1 MNKKFLS
8 WVFYDKTQRCKHF
21 FRIMKLTTVCSFALA
36 FSLYAG
42 NSNSQNIK
50 VTVKQN
56 NAELRDVLN
65 TIEKQT
71 DYLFVYDKYVD
82 VNRKVSVN
90 SQKRPLEEVL
100 GELFGETGIK
110 YTVDGAY
117 IVLSSNSK
125 SENSI
130 ALISQQN
137 RQITGIVKDATGEPV
152 IGANVVEKGTTNG
165 TITDVEGRFS
175 LSVAPNATL
184 IISYIGY
191 VSSEISVKGQTSVAV
206 TLKEDSETLDE
217 VVVVAYGTQKRSNL
231 TGSVDVVSSK
241 ELANRP
247 VTNTSSMLQGKASS
261 ITFSTPSGGNTP
273 GKTPTIQIRGQAA
286 LNESTPPLV
295 VIDGIPS
302 SMDDFNALNPNDV
315 ESISVLKD
323 AAASAV
329 YGARAPYGVLMVT
342 TKMGRRNE
350 KPSITYSGNYGVVT
364 PINMPRMADSY
375 TFGLLKN
382 QSKVNAK
389 MPVAFTNDQLD
400 LILDNIQNPGK
411 YTLSDLVSDEGNT
424 WGWGNQ
430 SYCNND
436 FIDIW
441 LRSSF
446 RHQHDLSVR
455 GGNDKTSYSVS
466 TGYVY
471 QPGILNFV
479 EDIDNYSRFNINGG
493 VETDV
498 TSWLK
503 LTYRSR
509 YSYETT
515 KDPNFEYG
523 QGRSRAYEFAYG
535 AWPVTPV
542 KNPDGVYN
550 EGTRIA
556 TGIGGGHQTTVYH
569 RLDNI
574 LALDFNLAKGWTA
587 HVDGTWRMNFKDYQS
602 LKMPVYGLR
611 PSGDKFLMGGT
622 ESSLA
627 KHTGMTRYW
636 TIQGYTAYEHQIKK
650 HNIRI
655 QLGAQAEENTYREL
669 SGTAKDLF
677 VPDMDAVSIAQG
689 IRTFDDK
696 INDWATAGFFGRI
709 NYNFDERYFIEL
721 NGRYDGSGRYSKGSQ
736 WGFFP
741 SAFAAW
747 NMSNESF
754 WEGLKDVINFAKLKT
769 SYGTLGNQ
777 GNSAGYLHIPT
788 MEVASESKWI
798 FNGSRLPYVKTPG
811 ILNMSRT
818 WEKITTLDVG
828 LEMRA
833 LDSRLSAELGYF
845 NRRSWDII
853 GPPTPK
859 AAVLGTS
866 APSINNA
873 EFVTNGFEM
882 QLSWRDQINE
892 QWDYGVSLNLADGRS
907 KVTKYNSASNSFGQ
921 NSDGSEKWYEG
932 KVFGEIW
939 GYKVDRFLTK
949 DDFDENGKLLVDQS
963 KIHANWYPGDV
974 KYEDLNGDG
983 EITPGNSTVE
993 EPGDLRVIGNSTPRF
1008 RYGIN
1013 LSTGYEFE
1021 KAGRLDLSLFFEGV
1035 AKRDLF
1041 MNGSF
1046 FFWGTGV
1053 GNSFASS
1060 VYDNKWHMDFYRDGT
1075 TDSRLLEYMGENIN
1089 SYFPRPYDNAEGNK
1103 NFQTNTKYLLNGAY
1117 LRLKNLQLAYTLPKH
1132 LISKAGITN
1141 CRVYFSGENMFVL
1154 SALPSYIDP
1163 EAVGGGRMYPQQ
1175 AVYSFGVNVSF

>member
-90 SQKRPLEEVL
+90 SKKRPLEEVL

-117 IVLSSNSK
+117 IVLSPNSK

-921 NSDGSEKWYEG
+921 KWYEG

>member
-90 SQKRPLEEVL
+90 SKKRPLEEVL

-117 IVLSSNSK
+117 IVLSPNSK

-833 LDSRLSAELGYF
+833 LDSRLSTELGYF

-1089 SYFPRPYDNAEGNK
+1089 SYFPRPYDNAEGKK

>member
-21 FRIMKLTTVCSFALA
+21 FRIMKLTTVCSLALA
-36 FSLYAG
+36 FSLHAG
-42 NSNSQNIK
+42 NVDSQNVK

-56 NAELRDVLN
+56 NTELSRVL
-65 TIEKQT
+65 TDIEKQT
-71 DYLFVYDKYVD
+71 DYLFVYDKYVNVD
-82 VNRKVSVN
+82 RKVSVN
-90 SQKRPLEEVL
+90 LNKKPLEEVL
-100 GELFGETGIK
+100 KLLFDGTGVK
-110 YTVDGAY
+110 FAVDGSY
-117 IVLSSNSK
+117 IILSPNSK
-125 SENSI
+125 LENPIPSV
-130 ALISQQN
+130 AQQN
-137 RQITGIVKDATGEPV
+137 RQVTGVVKDATGEPV

-175 LSVAPNATL
+175 LPVSSDATL

-191 VSSEISVKGQTSVAV
+191 VSSEISVKGQSSVFV

-323 AAASAV
+323 AAASAM

-627 KHTGMTRYW
+627 KHTGMNRYW

-650 HNIRI
+650 HNFRI

-696 INDWATAGFFGRI
+696 INDWATCGFFGRI

-747 NMSNESF
+747 NMSNEGF

-788 MEVASESKWI
+788 MEVASESSWI

-892 QWDYGVSLNLADGRS
+892 QWDYGVSLNLADARS

-939 GYKVDRFLTK
+939 GYKVNRFLTK

-993 EPGDLRVIGNSTPRF
+993 EPGDKRIIGNTTPRF

-1041 MNGSF
+1041 MSNSF

-1053 GNSFASS
+1053 GNSFATS
-1060 VYDNKWHMDFYRDGT
+1060 VYDNKWHMDFYRDET

>member
-8 WVFYDKTQRCKHF
+8 WVFYDKPQRCKHF

-42 NSNSQNIK
+42 NTNSQNIK

-90 SQKRPLEEVL
+90 SKKRPLEEVL

-110 YTVDGAY
+110 YTVDGTY
-117 IVLSSNSK
+117 IVLSPNSK

-1089 SYFPRPYDNAEGNK
+1089 SYFPRPYDNAEGKK

>member
-8 WVFYDKTQRCKHF
+8 WVYFDKTKRYKHF
-21 FRIMKLTTVCSFALA
+21 FRVMKLTTACSLALA
-36 FSLYAG
+36 FSLHAG
-42 NSNSQNIK
+42 NTNSQTVK

-56 NAELRDVLN
+56 NVELENVL
-65 TIEKQT
+65 TDIEKQT
-71 DYLFVYDKYVD
+71 DYLFVYDKYINT
-82 VNRKVSVN
+82 NRKVSVN
-90 SQKRPLEEVL
+90 SNKRPLEEVL
-100 GELFGETGIK
+100 GELFEGTDVK
-110 YTVDGAY
+110 FAVDGMY
-117 IVLSSNSK
+117 IVLSSKNELAKNTYPVTQQSK
-125 SENSI
+125 T
-130 ALISQQN
+130 
-137 RQITGIVKDATGEPV
+137 ITGIVKDVNGEPV
-152 IGANVVEKGTTNG
+152 IGANIVEKGTTNG
-165 TITDVEGRFS
+165 TITNVDGKFS
-175 LSVAPNATL
+175 LNVASGDATL

-191 VSSEISVKGQTSVAV
+191 VSSEVAVKGQSSVSV

-217 VVVVAYGTQKRSNL
+217 VVVVAYGTQKRANL
-231 TGSVDVVSSK
+231 TGSVDVVNSK

-273 GKTPTIQIRGQAA
+273 GKAATIQIRGQAA

-587 HVDGTWRMNFKDYQS
+587 HVDGTWRMNFQDYQS
-602 LKMPVYGLR
+602 LKKPVYGLR

-636 TIQGYTAYEHQIKK
+636 TIQGYTAYEHQIK
-650 HNIRI
+650 NII
-655 QLGAQAEENTYREL
+655 
-669 SGTAKDLF
+669 
-677 VPDMDAVSIAQG
+677 
-689 IRTFDDK
+689 
-696 INDWATAGFFGRI
+696 
-709 NYNFDERYFIEL
+709 
-721 NGRYDGSGRYSKGSQ
+721 
-736 WGFFP
+736 
-741 SAFAAW
+741 
-747 NMSNESF
+747 
-754 WEGLKDVINFAKLKT
+754 
-769 SYGTLGNQ
+769 
-777 GNSAGYLHIPT
+777 
-788 MEVASESKWI
+788 SE
-798 FNGSRLPYVKTPG
+798 
-811 ILNMSRT
+811 
-818 WEKITTLDVG
+818 
-828 LEMRA
+828 
-833 LDSRLSAELGYF
+833 
-845 NRRSWDII
+845 
-853 GPPTPK
+853 
-859 AAVLGTS
+859 
-866 APSINNA
+866 
-873 EFVTNGFEM
+873 
-882 QLSWRDQINE
+882 
-892 QWDYGVSLNLADGRS
+892 
-907 KVTKYNSASNSFGQ
+907 
-921 NSDGSEKWYEG
+921 
-932 KVFGEIW
+932 
-939 GYKVDRFLTK
+939 
-949 DDFDENGKLLVDQS
+949 
-963 KIHANWYPGDV
+963 
-974 KYEDLNGDG
+974 
-983 EITPGNSTVE
+983 
-993 EPGDLRVIGNSTPRF
+993 
-1008 RYGIN
+1008 
-1013 LSTGYEFE
+1013 
-1021 KAGRLDLSLFFEGV
+1021 
-1035 AKRDLF
+1035 
-1041 MNGSF
+1041 
-1046 FFWGTGV
+1046 
-1053 GNSFASS
+1053 
-1060 VYDNKWHMDFYRDGT
+1060 
-1075 TDSRLLEYMGENIN
+1075 
-1089 SYFPRPYDNAEGNK
+1089 
-1103 NFQTNTKYLLNGAY
+1103 
-1117 LRLKNLQLAYTLPKH
+1117 
-1132 LISKAGITN
+1132 
-1141 CRVYFSGENMFVL
+1141 FS
-1154 SALPSYIDP
+1154 
-1163 EAVGGGRMYPQQ
+1163 
-1175 AVYSFGVNVSF
+1175 

>member
-117 IVLSSNSK
+117 IVLSPNSK

>member
-523 QGRSRAYEFAYG
+523 QGRSRAYKFAYG

>member
-90 SQKRPLEEVL
+90 SKKRPLEEVL

-117 IVLSSNSK
+117 IVLSPNSK

-921 NSDGSEKWYEG
+921 KWYEG

-993 EPGDLRVIGNSTPRF
+993 ESGDLRVIGNSTPRF

>member
-1 MNKKFLS
+1 MKINPLLIHFLCLKK
-8 WVFYDKTQRCKHF
+8 YQKA
-21 FRIMKLTTVCSFALA
+21 FRIMKLSFLFMFVCVCQLFAVNTEAQNAIIQLK
-36 FSLYAG
+36 
-42 NSNSQNIK
+42 SNKLSIE
-50 VTVKQN
+50 
-56 NAELRDVLN
+56 ELFKE
-65 TIEKQT
+65 IENQT
-71 DYLFVYDKYVD
+71 DYLVVYSTSGVRSNFDLSLTKKKAQVAELLDEALNGRGLKYEFVNNYIILSNAESNAVAQQG
-82 VNRKVSVN
+82 
-90 SQKRPLEEVL
+90 QKRVTGVVFDQN
-100 GELFGETGIK
+100 GEL
-110 YTVDGAY
+110 
-117 IVLSSNSK
+117 
-125 SENSI
+125 
-130 ALISQQN
+130 
-137 RQITGIVKDATGEPV
+137 V

-175 LSVAPNATL
+175 LNVAPNATL

-622 ESSLA
+622 ESSLV

-1089 SYFPRPYDNAEGNK
+1089 SYFPRPYDNAEGKK

>member
-90 SQKRPLEEVL
+90 SKKRPLEEVL

-117 IVLSSNSK
+117 IVLSPNSK

-523 QGRSRAYEFAYG
+523 QGRSRAYEVAYG

-921 NSDGSEKWYEG
+921 KWYEG

-993 EPGDLRVIGNSTPRF
+993 ESGDLRVIGNSTPRF